1 MQKHDIAKARELLAL
16 RLANAKKPV
25 KASKAKTVKGQR
37 NAAARA
43 VKSTARFETQV
54 LANSWSTPATFSTWT
69 RYEWDTQFQTFNAA
83 LDAGAADAV
92 VGYKRYVHNHFQL
105 PLTYGEG
112 SSFEKIQRRE
122 EWLERQGK
130 HDLGLLGYSA
140 IDRVQLASWH
150 AFVRTIERWLT
161 QTGMPESIAD
171 AIGKSLRDFR
181 SDDELRED
189 AQLGSDSRYAYGAD
203 GRLRRMQQTKQVED
217 ARKFLKAR
225 RLLAKLPVS
234 QYMESFAPSTGA
246 TYREVKA
253 VMYEGLRAFRNTLE
267 GLTPEGY
274 FNDAQQYDASEDAP
288 TYKVGGG
295 VTVEAQQRDDQRWS
309 TTPLAPSAEDIF
321 ISTNYD
327 EVALTRTMTVK
338 ALQRKAEMGELLPAE
353 IESALFLELLVDGT
367 PIIDIRQVFDG
378 KSERA
383 FAQLHR
389 DAALLVSTI

>member
-1 MQKHDIAKARELLAL
+1 MQQHEIAKARELLAL
-16 RLANAKKPV
+16 RLASAKKPA

-43 VKSTARFETQV
+43 DKAASNAALPV
-54 LANSWSTPATFSTWT
+54 LANSWSAPATFSIWT
-69 RYEWDTQFQTFNAA
+69 RYEFGTSYQTFNGA
-83 LDAGAADAV
+83 LDAGAFDAV
-92 VGYKRYVHNHFQL
+92 VEYKRYVNNHFL
-105 PLTYGEG
+105 IALTYGEG

-140 IDRVQLASWH
+140 IDRVQLASWY
-150 AFVRTIERWLT
+150 AFVRNVERWLT

-189 AQLGSDSRYAYGAD
+189 AQLGAEVRYAYGAD
-203 GRLRRMQQTKQVED
+203 GRLRRMQQTKQVKD
-217 ARKFLKAR
+217 ARRFLAAR
-225 RLLAKLPVS
+225 RLLALLPVS

-267 GLTPEGY
+267 GLTREGY
-274 FNDAQQYDASEDAP
+274 MTDAEQYDASADQP
-288 TYKVGGG
+288 TYNVGDTTIG
-295 VTVEAQQRDDQRWS
+295 ARLRDEQRWS

-327 EVALTRTMTVK
+327 EVALARTSTIQD
-338 ALQRKAEMGELLPAE
+338 LQAKAEMGELLPAE
-353 IESALFLELLVDGT
+353 IESAMFLELLVDGT
-367 PIIDIRQVFDG
+367 PLVDIRQVFEY

-383 FAQLHR
+383 FVQLTR
-389 DAALLVSTI
+389 DAATLVSTL

>member
-1 MQKHDIAKARELLAL
+1 MQQHEIAKAREILAL
-16 RLANAKKPV
+16 RLANAKKST

-37 NAAARA
+37 NAATRE
-43 VKSTARFETQV
+43 VKSVLDVQV
-54 LANSWSTPATFSTWT
+54 LANSWSAPAPFSTWV
-69 RYEWDTQFQTFNAA
+69 RYEFGTQFQTYNAA
-83 LDAGAADAV
+83 LDAGAFDAV
-92 VGYKRYVHNHFQL
+92 IGHKRYVHNHFQI
-105 PLTYGEG
+105 PLSYGEG

-140 IDRVQLASWH
+140 IDRVQLASWY
-150 AFVRTIERWLT
+150 AFVRNIERWLT
-161 QTGMPESIAD
+161 QTGCPESIAD

-189 AQLGSDSRYAYGAD
+189 AQLGAEARYAYGAD
-203 GRLRRMQQTKQVED
+203 GRLRRMQQTKQVKD
-217 ARKFLKAR
+217 ARRFLAAR
-225 RLLAKLPVS
+225 RLFAKLPAS
-234 QYMESFAPSTGA
+234 QYMDDWAPSTGA

-267 GLTPEGY
+267 GLTREGY
-274 FNDAQQYDASEDAP
+274 MTDAEQYDASADAP
-288 TYKVGGG
+288 TYTVGD
-295 VTVEAQQRDDQRWS
+295 VTIEAQQRDEQRYS
-309 TTPLAPSAEDIF
+309 ATPLAPSAEDIF

-327 EVALTRTMTVK
+327 EVALTRTATIK

>member
-16 RLANAKKPV
+16 RLANAKKPA

-37 NAAARA
+37 NAEARA
-43 VKSTARFETQV
+43 VKSTARLETQV
-54 LANSWSTPATFSTWT
+54 LANSWSAPAPFSTWT
-69 RYEWDTQFQTFNAA
+69 RYEWDTQFQTFDAA
-83 LDAGAADAV
+83 LDAGATDAV
-92 VGYKRYVHNHFQL
+92 VGYKRYVHNHFQI

-140 IDRVQLASWH
+140 IDRVQLASWY
-150 AFVRTIERWLT
+150 AFVRNVERWLT
-161 QTGMPESIAD
+161 QTGSPEYVAD

-189 AQLGSDSRYAYGAD
+189 AQLGTDSRYAYGAD
-203 GRLRRMQQTKQVED
+203 GRLRRMQQTKQVKD
-217 ARKFLKAR
+217 ARRYLAAR

-234 QYMESFAPSTGA
+234 QYMDAWAPSTGA

-267 GLTPEGY
+267 GLTAEGY
-274 FNDAQQYDASEDAP
+274 FNDAQQYDASEDQP
-288 TYKVGGG
+288 TYQVGDTTIG
-295 VTVEAQQRDDQRWS
+295 ARLRDEQRWS

-327 EVALTRTMTVK
+327 EVALTRTMAVK

>member
-16 RLANAKKPV
+16 RLANAKKPT

-37 NAAARA
+37 NAATRA
-43 VKSTARFETQV
+43 VKSTIEVQV
-54 LANSWSTPATFSTWT
+54 LANSWSAPAPFSTWT
-69 RYEWDTQFQTFNAA
+69 RYEWDTQFQTFDAA
-83 LDAGAADAV
+83 LNAGAADAV

-150 AFVRTIERWLT
+150 AFVRNIERWLT

-181 SDDELRED
+181 SDDELLED
-189 AQLGSDSRYAYGAD
+189 AQLGAEARYAYGAD
-203 GRLRRMQQTKQVED
+203 GRLRRMQQTKQVKD
-217 ARKFLKAR
+217 ARRFIAAR
-225 RLLAKLPVS
+225 RLFAKLPVS
-234 QYMESFAPSTGA
+234 QYIESWAPSTGA

-267 GLTPEGY
+267 GLTREGY
-274 FNDAQQYDASEDAP
+274 MTDSSQYDASDDAP
-288 TYKVGGG
+288 TYMVGD
-295 VTVEAQQRDDQRWS
+295 VTIEAQQRDEQRYS

-321 ISTNYD
+321 ISVNYD
-327 EVALTRTMTVK
+327 EVALTRTMTIK

-367 PIIDIRQVFDG
+367 PIVDIRQVFDG

>member
-43 VKSTARFETQV
+43 VKSTARLETQV
-54 LANSWSTPATFSTWT
+54 LANSWSAPAPFSTWT
-69 RYEWDTQFQTFNAA
+69 RYEWDSQFQTFDAA
-83 LDAGAADAV
+83 LDAGATDAV
-92 VGYKRYVHNHFQL
+92 IGYKRYVHNHFQI

-150 AFVRTIERWLT
+150 AFVRNIERWLT

-189 AQLGSDSRYAYGAD
+189 AQLGSESRYAYGAD
-203 GRLRRMQQTKQVED
+203 GRLRRMQQTKQVKD
-217 ARKFLKAR
+217 ARRYLAAR

-234 QYMESFAPSTGA
+234 QYMDAWAPSTGA

-267 GLTPEGY
+267 GLTREGY
-274 FNDAQQYDASEDAP
+274 MTDAEQYDASVDQP
-288 TYKVGGG
+288 TYQVGD
-295 VTVEAQQRDDQRWS
+295 VTIGARLRDEQRYS

>member
-1 MQKHDIAKARELLAL
+1 MQQHEIAEYREQLAL
-16 RLANAKKPV
+16 ILASAKKPT

-37 NAAARA
+37 NAATRA
-43 VKSTARFETQV
+43 EKSAPQV
-54 LANSWSTPATFSTWT
+54 QPLFNSWSAPAPFSTWT
-69 RYEWDTQFQTFNAA
+69 RYEFGTQFQTYNAA
-83 LDAGAADAV
+83 LDAGAFDAV
-92 VGYKRYVHNHFQL
+92 IGHKRYVHNHFQM

-140 IDRVQLASWH
+140 IDRVQLASWY
-150 AFVRTIERWLT
+150 AFVRTVERWLT
-161 QTGMPESIAD
+161 QTGCPESVAD

-189 AQLGSDSRYAYGAD
+189 AQLGTDVRYAYGSD
-203 GRLRRMQQTKQVED
+203 DRLRRMQQTKQVKD
-217 ARKFLKAR
+217 ARRFLAAR

-267 GLTPEGY
+267 GLTAEGY
-274 FNDAQQYDASEDAP
+274 FNDAEQYNASEDSP
-288 TYKVGGG
+288 TYRVGD

-309 TTPLAPSAEDIF
+309 TEPLAPSAEDVF
-321 ISTNYD
+321 ISTTYD
-327 EVALTRTMTVK
+327 EVQVARTTTVHYLWIK
-338 ALQRKAEMGELLPAE
+338 AGRGELLPAE
-353 IESALFLELLVDGT
+353 AEAAYFLNLLAGGET
-367 PIIDIRQVFDG
+367 LADIRQVFEHR
-378 KSERA
+378 SERA
-383 FAQLHR
+383 FAQLYR

>member
-16 RLANAKKPV
+16 RLASAKKPV

-43 VKSTARFETQV
+43 DKAATSAALPV
-54 LANSWSTPATFSTWT
+54 LANSWSAPAPFSTWT
-69 RYEWDTQFQTFNAA
+69 RYEFGTQFQTINGA
-83 LDAGAADAV
+83 LDAGAFDAV
-92 VGYKRYVHNHFQL
+92 IEYKRYVNNHFQIA
-105 PLTYGEG
+105 LTYGEG

-140 IDRVQLASWH
+140 IDRVQLASWY
-150 AFVRTIERWLT
+150 AFVRNVERWLT

-181 SDDELRED
+181 SDDELLED
-189 AQLGSDSRYAYGAD
+189 AQLGAEVRYAYGAD
-203 GRLRRMQQTKQVED
+203 GRLRRMQQTKQVKD
-217 ARKFLKAR
+217 ARRFLAAR

-234 QYMESFAPSTGA
+234 QYMESWAPSTGA

-267 GLTPEGY
+267 GLTREGY
-274 FNDAQQYDASEDAP
+274 MTDADQYDASADAP
-288 TYKVGGG
+288 TYTVGD
-295 VTVEAQQRDDQRWS
+295 VTIEAQQRDEQRYS

-327 EVALTRTMTVK
+327 EVELSRTAIVRNLVGL
-338 ALQRKAEMGELLPAE
+338 ANAGELLPAE
-353 IESALFLELLVDGT
+353 IEATMFLELLSDGT
-367 PIIDIRQVFDG
+367 PLIDIRQVFEE

-383 FAQLHR
+383 FAQLQR
-389 DAALLVSTI
+389 DAALLVSTL